1 MGVGD
6 WPVGILCPGVP
17 VKERT
22 RKEKDVSPFL
32 STLSSAFS
40 GSSSFAV
47 QFLVLVSPIHLPGW
61 NTSVHENGSVPV
73 RTTIFAPRC
82 RKYTATPTRP
92 PSYFFFLFP
101 NPIFLFLKQW
111 QRSAQRRPRWT
122 KIALRL
128 RGSFDER
135 KTTLHG
141 RSSCGAWDVGWRRRE
156 FVRCI

>member
-61 NTSVHENGSVPV
+61 NTVHEWFYS
-73 RTTIFAPRC
+73 FAHHDFCPKMQKIHC
-82 RKYTATPTRP
+82 HPNASPLL
-92 PSYFFFLFP
+92 FFF
-101 NPIFLFLKQW
+101 PI
-111 QRSAQRRPRWT
+111 S
-122 KIALRL
+122 
-128 RGSFDER
+128 
-135 KTTLHG
+135 
-141 RSSCGAWDVGWRRRE
+141 
-156 FVRCI
+156 